1 MADIPL
7 PRTGQGFNPASHDAP
22 EVRHE
27 ESDVNVRGVLGF
39 GAGLFVAAVLIH
51 VMVWLLFLYFSGRE
65 SARVASEYPLA
76 AGQQTRVPPE
86 PRLQTHPREDLL
98 ALRAREDA
106 VLNSYG
112 WVDKTAGVVR
122 IPIDE
127 AIKLTAQRGLPV
139 RQGRE
144 ETKK

>member
-1 MADIPL
+1 MQASGMAHDE
-7 PRTGQGFNPASHDAP
+7 PAA
-22 EVRHE
+22 RHE

-39 GAGLFVAAVLIH
+39 AAGLLVTAVLIQF
-51 VMVWLLFLYFSGRE
+51 MVWLLFVYFSGRE
-65 SARVASEYPLA
+65 AARVVPEYPLA

-86 PRLQTHPREDLL
+86 PRLQTNPREDLR

-127 AIKLTAQRGLPV
+127 AIKLTVRRGLHV
-139 RQGRE
+139 RQGSG